1 MQEINKD
8 DVEDVSG
15 GVRFP
20 GPAPVPGM
28 DDIPGLPNPFPGPGW
43 PNPCPMPETF

>member
-15 GVRFP
+15 GILLPDRGFPLPEPFPFPCP
-20 GPAPVPGM
+20 GP
-28 DDIPGLPNPFPGPGW
+28 DPFPS
-43 PNPCPMPETF
+43 PEPFV